1 MRGFCIFGGRKG
13 GGIGVFC
20 LYALVWLGLL
30 FWQCQQAN
38 SSYLERMVPKNK
50 EQKRCASACHFFAI
64 ILMLEFLM
72 MEVVKQENVW
82 VI

>member
-1 MRGFCIFGGRKG
+1 MRGFCIFWGRKE